1 LSLQSYGYELPKDIE
16 YTYNNVRKT
25 HNTGVFDV
33 YTDEMK
39 KARKS
44 GILTGLPDGYG
55 RGRIIGD
62 YRRVALYG
70 VDKLIADKQT
80 DLKKNLLGVMDEEKI
95 RLREEVQE
103 QIRALKELKQ
113 MAATYGDDISKPA
126 TNSREAVQWVYYAY
140 LAAVKEQDGAAMSM
154 GRIDAF
160 LDTYFEDDLR
170 TGRITEP
177 EVQELVDQF
186 VMKMRIVR

>member
-1 LSLQSYGYELPKDIE
+1 
-16 YTYNNVRKT
+16 
-25 HNTGVFDV
+25 VFDA

-39 KARKS
+39 RARKS

-70 VDKLIADKQT
+70 VDKLIGQKQA
-80 DLKKNLLGVMDEEKI
+80 DLKQNLLGVMDEEKI

-113 MAATYGDDISKPA
+113 MAATYGDDISGPA
-126 TNSREAVQWVYYAY
+126 KNSREAVQWTYYAY

-154 GRIDAF
+154 GRIDSF
-160 LDTYFEDDLR
+160 LDTYFEADLAA
-170 TGRITEP
+170 GRITEP
-177 EVQELVDQF
+177 EVQELIDQF
-186 VMKMRIVR
+186 VRWVGGWLGGGGVTWGRVVGYGYRHHTQAWQP